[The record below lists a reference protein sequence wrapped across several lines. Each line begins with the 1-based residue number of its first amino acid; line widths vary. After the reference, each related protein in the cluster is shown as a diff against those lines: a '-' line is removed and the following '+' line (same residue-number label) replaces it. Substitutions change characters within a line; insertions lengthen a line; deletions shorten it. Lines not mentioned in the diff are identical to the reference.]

1 MKFNLDENAKF
12 VQALSPAS
20 YSSGAEAFTSPGVDC
35 QGFDELLV
43 FVDAGVIG
51 GTIAIRVQEAAVDSG
66 ASYADVVTAANGF
79 ASTILVSTNTALPGF
94 VYGRIDL
101 AKRLRY
107 IRFGYTV
114 GSSSAIFGIGC
125 ILSNEK
131 YRPLQSGQGEAGYPV
146 AGATAAGRCFQV

>member
-35 QGFDELLV
+35 QGFDECLV
-43 FVDAGVIG
+43 LVDAGVIQ
-51 GTIAIRVQEAAVDSG
+51 GTIAIRVQESATDVG
-66 ASYADVVTAANGF
+66 GNYVDVVTAANGF
-79 ASTILVSTNTALPGF
+79 AATILVSTNTALPGF
-94 VYGRIDL
+94 VFGRIDL

-107 IRFGYTV
+107 LRFGYTV
-114 GSSSAIFGIGC
+114 GSAAAIFGIAC

-131 YRPLQSGQGEAGYPV
+131 YRPLASGQGEAGYPV